1 MKKSI
6 KLIINAFRHLR
17 KILIHK
23 YWVGLYCFKC
33 GLYWRGLVHDLSKFS
48 PVEFFESIKYYQ
60 GDSSPINAAKK
71 DKGYSLGWLHHK
83 GINKHHLEYWF
94 DRNRDGLCFI
104 KIPYNYMLE
113 MVCDRIAACKVYQ
126 KDKYHDGSALEY
138 LNRSNDLKYM
148 HPDSGKLLV
157 TILTMLKEKGES
169 YTFSYL
175 KHHKINY

>member
-1 MKKSI
+1 MNILEKTYKHFI
-6 KLIINAFRHLR
+6 TITTHKLLVTKLCFRL
-17 KILIHK
+17 
-23 YWVGLYCFKC
+23 GLYKQ
-33 GLYWRGLVHDLSKFS
+33 GLLHDMSKYS
-48 PVEFFESIKYYQ
+48 YIEFFNGVKYFQ
-60 GDSSPINAAKK
+60 GNRSPIDAEKK

-157 TILTMLKEKGES
+157 TILIMLKEKGES

>member
-1 MKKSI
+1 MNKYLNHFKTI
-6 KLIINAFRHLR
+6 TKHKLIVMNL
-17 KILIHK
+17 
-23 YWVGLYCFKC
+23 CFKC
-33 GLYWRGLVHDLSKFS
+33 GRIKRGLLHDLSKYG
-48 PVEFFESIKYYQ
+48 VTEFCSSAKYFQ
-60 GDSSPINAAKK
+60 GNRSPIDAEKK

>member
-1 MKKSI
+1 MNILGKTYKHFI
-6 KLIINAFRHLR
+6 TITTHKLLVTKLCFRL
-17 KILIHK
+17 
-23 YWVGLYCFKC
+23 GLYKQ
-33 GLYWRGLVHDLSKFS
+33 GLLHDISKYS
-48 PVEFFESIKYYQ
+48 YIEFFNGVKYFQ
-60 GDSSPINAAKK
+60 GNRSPIDAEKK

-157 TILTMLKEKGES
+157 TILIMLKDKGES